1 MERKIGIMGLW
12 HLGCVMTAG
21 LVECN
26 NQIIAF
32 DMRADRIE
40 NLIKG
45 RSPIFEPDLDERL
58 QLAIAE
64 KKLCF
69 TTNIY
74 DLNEV
79 ELIWIT
85 VDTKL
90 DDEDNCD
97 LTEIMQY
104 VSMLQKSGICKDLIV
119 SSQVPCG
126 TCKEIVH
133 ILDNAKINVAYVPE
147 NFQLGK
153 SLAYFKKNNTWEIG
167 SDCKE
172 YAKKIKQ
179 IINKW
184 CEKPNICNLETAE
197 MVKHAI
203 NAFLATTISF
213 SNALAEICVQM
224 GADAYKV
231 AEIMQLDNRIGNGL
245 PLLPGPWFSG
255 GTLARDVKILDSI
268 CNKESPVESF
278 FKSII
283 DINNTRIQY
292 LLDRIET
299 YTSLKNK
306 NVCILGAIYKA
317 NTNTLRRSPGLQMHK
332 YLKEYGM
339 KKIAFYD
346 ELISGE
352 DKALLGE
359 REIFCYKRLDQAIE
373 DSDILIIL
381 RNDIA
386 EEIKKDNYISLTS
399 GKLILDIPNSL
410 EKLNLTQHG
419 MIVTPGRTFEI

>member
-1 MERKIGIMGLW
+1 MCIR
-12 HLGCVMTAG
+12 
-21 LVECN
+21 
-26 NQIIAF
+26 
-32 DMRADRIE
+32 DR
-40 NLIKG
+40 
-45 RSPIFEPDLDERL
+45 
-58 QLAIAE
+58 
-64 KKLCF
+64 
-69 TTNIY
+69 
-74 DLNEV
+74 
-79 ELIWIT
+79 
-85 VDTKL
+85 
-90 DDEDNCD
+90 
-97 LTEIMQY
+97 
-104 VSMLQKSGICKDLIV
+104 
-119 SSQVPCG
+119 
-126 TCKEIVH
+126 
-133 ILDNAKINVAYVPE
+133 
-147 NFQLGK
+147 
-153 SLAYFKKNNTWEIG
+153 
-167 SDCKE
+167 
-172 YAKKIKQ
+172 
-179 IINKW
+179 
-184 CEKPNICNLETAE
+184 
-197 MVKHAI
+197 
-203 NAFLATTISF
+203 
-213 SNALAEICVQM
+213 
-224 GADAYKV
+224 
-231 AEIMQLDNRIGNGL
+231 
-245 PLLPGPWFSG
+245 
-255 GTLARDVKILDSI
+255 ARDVKILDSI